1 MLWWSE
7 ERKLERRLTH
17 VQRVARK
24 LIRQTEAKKSREEG
38 ELQGVLQECSEAEAM
53 AMDELNSVSSQNLLH
68 GARRLGIAAP
78 EFNKEAYQEGYTAG
92 FHYLTA
98 AARMELRR
106 LIREE
111 NKARREEWTG
121 TLKDI
126 VIPVL
131 LALTGLTGAA
141 IGLVSALRSK

>member
-1 MLWWSE
+1 MPAHGSQPHSGSVGLLRRRPRRRLPEMLWWSE

-78 EFNKEAYQEGYTAG
+78 EFNKEAYQEGYTPG

-98 AARMELRR
+98 A
-106 LIREE
+106 
-111 NKARREEWTG
+111 
-121 TLKDI
+121 
-126 VIPVL
+126 
-131 LALTGLTGAA
+131 
-141 IGLVSALRSK
+141 